1 MYEDVMVSSFAIA
14 AADGLEPEDRPRLV
28 DKIIADSQP
37 VGSEPEKRK
46 RFGGGRP
53 FRASVAPQ
61 SPRGSPVD
69 DDLEERLGKKVH
81 FSIGELADLAGKSP
95 ATVFRNLRL
104 GQLPWI
110 RVGGHRRFT
119 RAVVLDFLRNG
130 MGHAA

>member
-1 MYEDVMVSSFAIA
+1 MVSVFAIA

-37 VGSEPEKRK
+37 VGSEPARK

-61 SPRGSPVD
+61 SPRGPPVD
-69 DDLEERLGKKVH
+69 DDLEERLGKKLH

-95 ATVFRNLRL
+95 ATIFRYLRL
-104 GQLPWI
+104 GQLPYI

-130 MGHAA
+130 MRRAA